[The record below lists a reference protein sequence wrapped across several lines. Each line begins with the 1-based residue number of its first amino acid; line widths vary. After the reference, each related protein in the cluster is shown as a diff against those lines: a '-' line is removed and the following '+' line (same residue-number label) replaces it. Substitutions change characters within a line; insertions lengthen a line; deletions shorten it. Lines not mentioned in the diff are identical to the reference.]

1 MTAKE
6 QVRLLD
12 AVGRRILE
20 ELQRDARLSYAELG
34 RRVHLSTPAVA
45 ERVRRMEEAGI
56 ITGYHAA
63 VNPAALGLPI
73 RAIIRV
79 RASLRSYDQV
89 RRAVTEFPEVIEAH
103 HLTGAD
109 DLLLTVLVCS
119 VDHLE
124 SVLDR
129 LRPLGDHVTSLVLS
143 SPVERRPIVPREDFC
158 PD

>member
-1 MTAKE
+1 MTARE

-79 RASLRSYDQV
+79 RASLRSYEQV

-143 SPVERRPIVPREDFC
+143 SPVERCPIVPREDFC